1 MYKKL
6 FFLVLMLI
14 LIQWDA
20 DAQCAMCRTTVES
33 TVSNGRSNIATG
45 LNTGILYLLTAPYL
59 LVGAVAWL
67 WFVRVSK
74 SRRSVLPNGN
84 YVSGFLSCWGRPTN
98 PRLDIVLI

>member
-20 DAQCAMCRTTVES
+20 EAQCAMCRTTVES

-67 WFVRVSK
+67 WFRQSKQEQKERIAKWQLRQRVSQ
-74 SRRSVLPNGN
+74 L
-84 YVSGFLSCWGRPTN
+84 LGRAN
-98 PRLDIVLI
+98 

>member
-1 MYKKL
+1 
-6 FFLVLMLI
+6 MLI

-67 WFVRVSK
+67 WFRQSKQEQKERIAKWQLRQRVSQ
-74 SRRSVLPNGN
+74 L
-84 YVSGFLSCWGRPTN
+84 LGRAN
-98 PRLDIVLI
+98 

>member
-6 FFLVLMLI
+6 LFLVLILI
-14 LIQWDA
+14 LVQLDA

-67 WFVRVSK
+67 WFRQSKQEQKERIAKWQLRQRVSQLLGK
-74 SRRSVLPNGN
+74 AN
-84 YVSGFLSCWGRPTN
+84 
-98 PRLDIVLI
+98 

>member
-1 MYKKL
+1 MYKRI
-6 FFLVLMLI
+6 FFIVCLLL
-14 LIQWDA
+14 LIQLDV

-67 WFVRVSK
+67 WFKQSKQEQQERIAKWQLRQRVSQLLRK
-74 SRRSVLPNGN
+74 SN
-84 YVSGFLSCWGRPTN
+84 
-98 PRLDIVLI
+98 

>member
-1 MYKKL
+1 MYKRI
-6 FFLVLMLI
+6 FFIVGLLL
-14 LIQWDA
+14 LIQLDV

-67 WFVRVSK
+67 WFKQSKQEQQERIAKWQLRQRVSQLLRK
-74 SRRSVLPNGN
+74 SN
-84 YVSGFLSCWGRPTN
+84 
-98 PRLDIVLI
+98 

>member
-14 LIQWDA
+14 FIQWDA

-67 WFVRVSK
+67 WFRQSKQEQKERIAKWQLRQRVSQ
-74 SRRSVLPNGN
+74 L
-84 YVSGFLSCWGRPTN
+84 LGRAN
-98 PRLDIVLI
+98 

>member
-14 LIQWDA
+14 LLQWDA

-45 LNTGILYLLTAPYL
+45 LNTGILYLLAAPYL

-67 WFVRVSK
+67 WFRQSKQEQKERIAKWQLRQRVSQ
-74 SRRSVLPNGN
+74 L
-84 YVSGFLSCWGRPTN
+84 LGRAS
-98 PRLDIVLI
+98 

>member
-14 LIQWDA
+14 LMQWDA

-45 LNTGILYLLTAPYL
+45 LNTGILYLLAAPYL

-67 WFVRVSK
+67 WFRQSKQEQKERIAKWQLRQRVSQ
-74 SRRSVLPNGN
+74 L
-84 YVSGFLSCWGRPTN
+84 LGRAN
-98 PRLDIVLI
+98 